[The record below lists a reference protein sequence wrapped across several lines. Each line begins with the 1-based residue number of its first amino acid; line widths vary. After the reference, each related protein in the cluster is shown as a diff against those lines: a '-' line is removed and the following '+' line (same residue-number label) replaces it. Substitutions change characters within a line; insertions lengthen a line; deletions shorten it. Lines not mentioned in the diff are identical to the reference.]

1 MGLWH
6 RYFAMFCKYNLMKKL
21 FYVSLVLFASCQ
33 SRMFTQGNQ
42 NNMDGWHFR
51 VCTDETKASRV
62 WFEISG
68 TTDRNKYKSTEL
80 KWTSGKNNFI
90 AVPESLRYL
99 DDLSVLIKTSGKRK
113 ARICILYGDYI
124 VDSMEVSGTE
134 SQKLSKKNRDDC
146 PC

>member
-1 MGLWH
+1 
-6 RYFAMFCKYNLMKKL
+6 MKKL
-21 FYVSLVLFASCQ
+21 LYVSLVLFASCQ
-33 SRMFTQGNQ
+33 SRLFTQGNQ

-51 VCTDETKASRV
+51 ICTDETKASRI
-62 WFEISG
+62 WFEVSG

-80 KWTSGKNNFI
+80 KWASGKNNFI
-90 AVPESLRYL
+90 SVPESLRYL
-99 DDLSVLIKTSGKRK
+99 DDLSVSIKTSGKRK

-124 VDSMEVSGTE
+124 VDSVEVSGTE